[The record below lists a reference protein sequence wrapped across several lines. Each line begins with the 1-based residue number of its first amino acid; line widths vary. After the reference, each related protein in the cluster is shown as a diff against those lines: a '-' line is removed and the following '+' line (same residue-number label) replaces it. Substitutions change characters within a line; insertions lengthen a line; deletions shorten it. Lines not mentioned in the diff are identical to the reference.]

1 MKFWGRRE
9 NRRKAGELPVS
20 VGPIRHLIWLALAC
34 VLAANAQPAPENK
47 PVYGPVKSMSP
58 EEFEREM
65 GRSKHY
71 DFELASPDG
80 LVDAQGTHIRAADL
94 TAYFLEKNLDP
105 AAYFL
110 IWITN
115 QSPPLDRVAGTV
127 GPLGNYGATKIV
139 FRNKA
144 GGFPIPVVAEY
155 HPPPGT
161 PSGRTTVLRIR
172 PNSKSLTAGLPFPD
186 LTGRPE
192 ALRPG
197 SLPPRVRYAFASDEA
212 VMAAARLAADHLI
225 ICLGGSPL
233 FARKLWVQ
241 PGAWSELKG
250 NAGLGK
256 KAAHPLAMTVPSMGR
271 NLRLEG
277 IILADPGELATLE
290 LVLEHM
296 IAEGGGGEIRAMSTE
311 EMARWWPNVSFD
323 YVEPVLILQTKDK
336 AHTFALVFENN
347 RLALI
352 DDLNGLPVI
361 GKRP

>member
-1 MKFWGRRE
+1 M
-9 NRRKAGELPVS
+9 
-20 VGPIRHLIWLALAC
+20 RHLLWLALAC

-58 EEFEREM
+58 EELEREM
-65 GRSKHY
+65 GRSKRY

-80 LVDAQGTHIRAADL
+80 LVDAQGTHIKAADL

-139 FRNKA
+139 FRHKI

-161 PSGRTTVLRIR
+161 PSGRTTVVRIR
-172 PNSKSLTAGLPFPD
+172 PNSKSLTAGFPFPD
-186 LTGRPE
+186 LSDRPE

-197 SLPPRVRYAFASDEA
+197 SLPPHVRYAFASDEA
-212 VMAAARLAADHLI
+212 VMAASRLAADHLI
-225 ICLGGSPL
+225 SCLGSSQL
-233 FARKLWVQ
+233 FASKLWVQ
-241 PGAWSELKG
+241 PGAWSQLKLREPS
-250 NAGLGK
+250 LGR
-256 KAAHPLAMTVPSMGR
+256 KAAHPLVMTATITGKNV
-271 NLRLEG
+271 RLEG
-277 IILADPGELATLE
+277 VFLADPGELATLE

-296 IAEGGGGEIRAMSTE
+296 IAEGGGGEIRAMSTD
-311 EMARWWPNVSFD
+311 EMARWWPFVSFD

-347 RLALI
+347 RLSLI
-352 DDLNGLPVI
+352 DDLNGLPVT